1 MNEVIGNRSFNPVN
15 ASVNIRK
22 FGGSMIRFIIRR
34 LISLVPTLFLI
45 VTFSFFIMKVAPGGP
60 FSAERNPP
68 PEVLA
73 NINKVYHLDEPLP
86 KQYVRYLGNMLRGD
100 LGPSFRYKDYTVN
113 DLIGNTMPNSLILGI
128 TALCSAL
135 FFGLLVGL
143 ISAVKRNS
151 VADYAAMSIA
161 VIGISV
167 PLFVVGPLLM
177 LLFAV
182 KLKWLPTSGWITGRQ
197 GLKTLVMPALA
208 LSLPYFAYIARLSR
222 ASVLEVLR
230 SDYIRTAYAKGLSYP
245 VVLFKHALKGAMLPV
260 ISYLGPAFAGI
271 ITGSVVI
278 EKIFLVPGLGTFFV
292 QSALNRDYTLIMGTV
307 VMYSIILIF
316 MNFVVDI
323 LYAVID
329 PRISYK

>member
-1 MNEVIGNRSFNPVN
+1 
-15 ASVNIRK
+15 
-22 FGGSMIRFIIRR
+22 MIRFIIRR
-34 LISLVPTLFLI
+34 LISLIPTLFLI

-143 ISAVKRNS
+143 VSAVKRNS
-151 VADYAAMSIA
+151 IADYASMSVA

-197 GLKTLVMPALA
+197 GLKTLIMPALA

-230 SDYIRTAYAKGLSYP
+230 SDYIRTACAKGLSYP
-245 VVLFKHALKGAMLPV
+245 VVLFKHALKGALLPV

-307 VMYSIILIF
+307 VMYSIILIL